1 MVFMNSMVFM
11 KSSLR
16 RVAALTVVIGA
27 VLAASPLAGEAQDAP
42 VRVEQLR
49 LDPQAHADQLRTV
62 EGVVD
67 RLVSQ
72 EGQEFASFYLEDD
85 YGHQILVVPYSAPP
99 GRGERLTA
107 TGVVSLD
114 AAGDPILTL
123 VAPAEA
129 GDVAVPGE
137 ATPTDAVPDDATD
150 VAPPAGAGA
159 GAAEPQA
166 QVTSV
171 PPGQPLVPARQGIVD
186 RLKPWLIPIGGVVA
200 FILVSGYF
208 YNRGRAGEPP
218 PLVTGPMVSHQDVDF
233 ATSALWPASDQEFDG
248 RTLRFVRPDSTV
260 RLMPG
265 RLEVIGGG
273 DEGEEIRFVTVQG
286 EDGARTEMMLGR
298 SPGEGPT
305 AVQLKQ
311 KTVSRTHAVIRHRH
325 GEWLIE
331 NLSTTNP
338 TILND
343 EVMGV
348 KERLLTDGDRI
359 EMGEVIFRFRE
370 T

>member
-1 MVFMNSMVFM
+1 MVFM
-11 KSSLR
+11 KWRLR
-16 RVAALTVVIGA
+16 GVAAFA
-27 VLAASPLAGEAQDAP
+27 VAITAILAGLPQRSVAQEAP
-42 VRVEQLR
+42 VRVEQIR
-49 LDPQAHADQLRTV
+49 LDPQAHADQIRTV
-62 EGVVD
+62 RGVVD
-67 RLVSQ
+67 RLVSRAGAQ
-72 EGQEFASFYLEDD
+72 FASFYLEDD
-85 YGHQILVVPYSAPP
+85 YGHQILVVPFEAPP

-107 TGVVSLD
+107 TGMVTLD
-114 AAGDPILTL
+114 AAGDPILTML
-123 VAPAEA
+123 RATEMGESTEPPPVEPP
-129 GDVAVPGE
+129 PGE
-137 ATPTDAVPDDATD
+137 ATPGDATPADGTEQATTSPTD
-150 VAPPAGAGA
+150 VAPVAPVRPTAPPAASLF
-159 GAAEPQA
+159 
-166 QVTSV
+166 T
-171 PPGQPLVPARQGIVD
+171 RI
-186 RLKPWLIPIGGVVA
+186 RPWLIPIGAVLG
-200 FILVSGYF
+200 FMLVSGYF
-208 YNRGRAGEPP
+208 YNRGRADAPR
-218 PLVTGPMVSHQDVDF
+218 PLVTAPMVDHQDVDF
-233 ATSALWPASDQEFDG
+233 ATAAIWPASDQEFDG
-248 RTLRFVRPDSTV
+248 RTLRFVRPDATV
-260 RLMPG
+260 RLIPG

-273 DEGEEIRFVTVQG
+273 DAGEEIRFMTVQG

-305 AVQLKQ
+305 HVQLKQ